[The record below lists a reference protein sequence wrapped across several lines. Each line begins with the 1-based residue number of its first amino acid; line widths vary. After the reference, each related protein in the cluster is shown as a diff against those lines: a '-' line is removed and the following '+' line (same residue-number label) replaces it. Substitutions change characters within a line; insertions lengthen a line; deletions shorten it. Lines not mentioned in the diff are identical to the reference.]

1 MTSRSNL
8 ILIGMPAAGK
18 STVGRILAERLSRP
32 FMDTDRDIENR
43 EGRNLW
49 EIIQAEG
56 MDAFLRKEEAHILS
70 IQTENSVISTG
81 GSAVY
86 GERAMAHLKRL
97 GVVIYLRADMAILS
111 GRIEDPDKR
120 GVVRKPGQD
129 LRSLFEERDALYL
142 GYADRVVT
150 CPAGESPEATADRVR
165 NVIK

>member
-1 MTSRSNL
+1 
-8 ILIGMPAAGK
+8 
-18 STVGRILAERLSRP
+18 
-32 FMDTDRDIENR
+32 MDTDRDIENR

-56 MDAFLRKEEAHILS
+56 MDAFLWKEEAHILS

-142 GYADRVVT
+142 RYADRVVT

-165 NVIK
+165 NVIN